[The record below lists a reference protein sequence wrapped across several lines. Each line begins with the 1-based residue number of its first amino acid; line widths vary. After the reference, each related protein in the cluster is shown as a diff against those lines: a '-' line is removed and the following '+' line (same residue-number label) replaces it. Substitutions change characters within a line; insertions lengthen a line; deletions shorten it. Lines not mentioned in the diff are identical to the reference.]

1 MTVSEGS
8 SLRSQ
13 ATGPPAQAVILA
25 GGRGTRLRP
34 LTDTLPKPMVPFHGR
49 PFLEYL
55 LDLLRGQGIERVLL
69 LLGYLAENVQEHF
82 GDGGRFGLAI
92 DYSVSPVEDETG
104 RRLRLAEGKLDTHF
118 LLLYCDNYWPLH
130 LTKMWA
136 TFSAAGAPAMVTVYA
151 NRDHYTRNNV
161 RVDNEGRVLT
171 YDKSRAQAGLNG
183 VEIGFAL
190 LSRTVLQFLPEGN
203 VSFEGTV
210 YPALVGRGMLHA
222 YVTEHRYYS
231 VGSHE
236 RLPLT
241 EAFLA
246 PQKAVIL
253 DRDGVLNKKPP
264 RASYVRTW
272 DEFEWLPGAIEGL
285 RALKQA
291 GYKTILATNQAGVA
305 RGLMSESD
313 LTVLHD
319 RMQAELKVAGAE
331 IDAIYYCPHGWDAGC
346 LCRKPSPG
354 LLFQAQREHHLDLT
368 KTVFIGD
375 DERDQEA
382 GTAAGCPTFLVSP
395 DCSLLECIRQHVP
408 LEGGPLNYEL
418 TGSRHRP

>member
-1 MTVSEGS
+1 MKDCPT
-8 SLRSQ
+8 
-13 ATGPPAQAVILA
+13 QAVILA

-34 LTDTLPKPMVPFHGR
+34 LTDTLPKPMVRFHGR

-69 LLGYLAENVQEHF
+69 LLGYKAEAVRDYF
-82 GDGGRFGLAI
+82 GDGRRLGLAI

-104 RRLRLAEGKLDTHF
+104 QRLRLAKPKLDPTF
-118 LLLYCDNYWPLH
+118 LLLYCDNYWPMPLA
-130 LTKMWA
+130 KMWA
-136 TFSAAGAPAMVTVYA
+136 QFSAAAASAMVTVYA
-151 NRDHYTRNNV
+151 NRDHFTRNNV
-161 RVDNEGRVLT
+161 RVGDDGRVLS
-171 YDKSRAQAGLNG
+171 YDKTRTRADLNG

-190 LSRTVLQFLPEGN
+190 LARTVLEHLPAGN

-210 YPALVGRGMLHA
+210 YPTLIERGLLHA
-222 YVTEHRYYS
+222 FVTEHRYYS
-231 VGSHE
+231 VGSHG

-272 DEFEWLPGAIEGL
+272 EEFEWLPGAIEGL

-305 RGLMSESD
+305 RGAMSEGD
-313 LTVLHD
+313 LRHLHE
-319 RMQAELKVAGAE
+319 RMQAVLRDAGAGL
-331 IDAIYYCPHGWDAGC
+331 DAIYYCPHGWDEGC
-346 LCRKPSPG
+346 FCRKPRPG

-375 DERDQEA
+375 DERDLEA
-382 GTAAGCPTFLVSP
+382 GAAAGCPTFLVSLGR
-395 DCSLLECIRQHVP
+395 SLPECISQHVP
-408 LEGGPLNYEL
+408 LEGGPLKYEL
-418 TGSRHRP
+418 TSSRYRP

>member
-1 MTVSEGS
+1 LTVSEKAPA
-8 SLRSQ
+8 RSK
-13 ATGPPAQAVILA
+13 ADGPPTQAVILA

-34 LTDTLPKPMVPFHGR
+34 LTDTLPKPMAPFHGR
-49 PFLEYL
+49 PFLAYL

-69 LLGYLAENVQEHF
+69 LLGYLAENVQAHF
-82 GDGGRFGLAI
+82 GDGSRFGLAI

-104 RRLRLAEGKLDTHF
+104 RRLRLAEGKLDPRF
-118 LLLYCDNYWPLH
+118 LLLYCDNYWPMPLA
-130 LTKMWA
+130 KMW
-136 TFSAAGAPAMVTVYA
+136 TKFSAAGAPAMVTVYA

-161 RVDNEGRVLT
+161 RVGEDGRVLA
-171 YDKSRAQAGLNG
+171 YDKSRTQAGLNG
-183 VEIGFAL
+183 VEIGYAL
-190 LSRTVLQFLPEGN
+190 LSRSVLDLLPEGN
-203 VSFEGTV
+203 VSFEGSV
-210 YPALVGRGMLHA
+210 YPALVERGLLHA
-222 YVTEHRYYS
+222 FVTEHRYYS

-272 DEFEWLPGAIEGL
+272 DEFEWLPGAIESL

-291 GYKTILATNQAGVA
+291 GYKTILVTNQAGVA
-305 RGLMSESD
+305 RGVMGEGD
-313 LTVLHD
+313 LKALHE
-319 RMQAELKVAGAE
+319 RMQAGLREAGAE
-331 IDAIYYCPHGWDAGC
+331 LDAIYYCPHGWDEGC
-346 LCRKPSPG
+346 FCRKPSPG
-354 LLFQAQREHHLDLT
+354 MLFQAQREHHLDLT

-375 DERDQEA
+375 DERDLEA

-395 DCSLLECIRQHVP
+395 ACPLPECIHQHVP
-408 LEGGPLNYEL
+408 LKGGPLNYEL